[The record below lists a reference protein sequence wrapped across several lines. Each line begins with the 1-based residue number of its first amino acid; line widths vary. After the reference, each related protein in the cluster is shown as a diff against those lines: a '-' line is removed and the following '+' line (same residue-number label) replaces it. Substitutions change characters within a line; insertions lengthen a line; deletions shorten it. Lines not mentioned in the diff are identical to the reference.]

1 MQNSNEGAK
10 GAKEKMDVTQKL
22 TEIIQTIKTATYQK
36 RNEWQQY
43 SYRKMSATFKVP
55 YNDVKLIT
63 TQLRSHPNIDYR
75 YVPTEA
81 RYRPIKYRYIDFSEN
96 SIILDKFQQLTQKE
110 FTYVTNRLA
119 EQFPGEITETSWQT
133 RMILLVMVEEMKHDG
148 FLEEWTPA
156 RIGNIVRYTGWDYR
170 EVEEALDIL
179 CQAHILKQ
187 LGASASYRMALSEE
201 DYAKL
206 DDSSYAE
213 QFRIVLENSQAVVNK
228 TTNGQEFQILTEL
241 NEIAQNIRE
250 FIAFNSEMGSKLLKQ
265 QKLLATLQGKEDV
278 YAGTMVKMEA
288 ISRTY
293 NDTVKENE
301 ELKKELALQKQKQKA
316 YDRFYADQKKKTT
329 EELDAM
335 SASLISELESYFS
348 RSVREKN
355 QPAITNRTKSELIR
369 IVFATIDNIKK
380 GNAE

>member
-1 MQNSNEGAK
+1 
-10 GAKEKMDVTQKL
+10 MDVTQKL

-36 RNEWQQY
+36 KNEWQQY

-110 FTYVTNRLA
+110 FTYVTSRLA
-119 EQFPGEITETSWQT
+119 EQFPGEITESSWQT
-133 RMILLVMVEEMKHDG
+133 QMILLVMIEEMKHDG

-288 ISRTY
+288 VSRTY

-316 YDRFYADQKKKTT
+316 YDRFYADQKKKTA

-348 RSVREKN
+348 RPVREKN